1 MEDSEK
7 MEVSLTTSDKTDI
20 DQAWDHMM
28 KLADPPFELVPLK
41 SSLKD
46 GRPAFALVGDEV
58 VLKLMALT
66 MFKTL
71 LDNERARLAAAEN
84 KSAA

>member
-7 MEVSLTTSDKTDI
+7 MEVNVSAKDTSDI

-71 LDNERARLAAAEN
+71 LDNERARLAAAEA
-84 KSAA
+84 KPAA